1 LTQSTKKRITVS
13 DVLKD
18 HVHKWQ
24 RGDIITIEAGT
35 GVGKSH
41 FIKHQLYPIAKKE
54 RVRIL
59 FFLNRT
65 RLNEQFREEIKRD
78 GKSDVITII
87 LYQKYEWE
95 LRKNSAIVKADYK
108 YIVCD
113 EFHYF
118 LTESR
123 YNKNTE
129 DSFYAMI
136 NEKSKIRICMSAT
149 ADAMIAFFKYKDIQH
164 ESYSIPHD
172 YSHIKELIF
181 YQNDKVLEKFLCQIP
196 KNHKVICFTKSSA
209 KAFKLHDTFKD
220 SMFVCS
226 RSGTASEKRYMN
238 KEQVSKMLIDEKFDE
253 QFVFST
259 STLDNG
265 INLKDKQIKYVIAD
279 IMDVDVLIQCL
290 GRKRIIDK
298 TDTVTVIIKNI
309 SNKMLKKLIRDCDRQ
324 IEPALYLQEHGASSY
339 VQKYKKQSNRIIY
352 DRPVNNEV
360 GYDKAIND
368 LMFFKEI
375 FDKQFFEQVASE
387 ENGYMNYIKTK
398 LQQDAYTIL
407 DDTYEKAD
415 ITDYLDSIIGTRLYK
430 EEQAELIKK
439 VNLRDGRGRQQKDV
453 EQLNI
458 YFQKN
463 SLPYNLNNDSKMNKD
478 GRRRLDNGDVNPN
491 YNKRYWILAK
501 HIVFD

>member
-1 LTQSTKKRITVS
+1 MAQSIKKRITVS
-13 DVLKD
+13 DILTE

-41 FIKHQLYPIAKKE
+41 FIKHELYPIAKKE
-54 RVRIL
+54 RSRIL

-78 GKSDVITII
+78 GKTDVITII

-95 LRKNSAIVKADYK
+95 LLNNKVIVKEDYK

-149 ADAMIAFFKYKDIQH
+149 ADAMIAFFKYKNIQH
-164 ESYSIPHD
+164 ASYSIPHD

-181 YQNDKVLEKFLCQIP
+181 YQNSKVLEKFLHQIP
-196 KNHKVICFTKSSA
+196 KNHKAICFTRSA
-209 KAFKLHDTFKD
+209 KKAFKLHDIFKD

-226 RSGTASEKRYMN
+226 PSGNASEKKYMN

-265 INLKDKQIKYVIAD
+265 INLRDKQIKYIVAD
-279 IMDVDVLIQCL
+279 ITDVDVLIQCL

-298 TDTVTVIIKNI
+298 SDKVTVIIKNI
-309 SNKMLKKLIRDCDRQ
+309 SNKMLNKLIRDCDRQ
-324 IEPALYLQEHGASSY
+324 IEPALYLQEHGTSSY
-339 VQKYKKQSNRIIY
+339 VEKYRKQPNRIVY
-352 DRPVNNEV
+352 DRPANNEV

-375 FDKQFFEQVASE
+375 YDKQFFEQVANE

-398 LQQDAYTIL
+398 LQQATYTIL
-407 DDTYEKAD
+407 DDTYDKAD
-415 ITDYLDSIIGTRLYK
+415 ITDYLDTIIGKRLYK

-439 VNLRDGRGRQQKDV
+439 LNLRDGRDRRLKSYRTIN
-453 EQLNI
+453 E
-458 YFQKN
+458 YFN
-463 SLPYNLNNDSKMNKD
+463 EDDMPYNIRGKNRDQ
-478 GRRRLDNGDVNPN
+478 RRVLENGHINPN
-491 YNKRYWILAK
+491 YNKTFWLLAK
-501 HIVFD
+501 HQCL